1 MFSSCLTAGRPL
13 ARAIAI
19 VAFACL
25 FALAGSIL
33 PARAADLTIGTRY
46 SFTPDPH
53 YLSSSATYS
62 FYRNYYA
69 TLMDRANNGR
79 PIPGL
84 AKSYTVSSDGLTWDF
99 HLRGGLKFSNG
110 APIVANDVVCSFLRA
125 RDMPNA
131 AGSYAY
137 FFSGITSM
145 SAPDEKT
152 VRIVTKAP
160 VPALLGN
167 VGGIPV
173 IPSSVCK
180 ANDRAAFAT
189 AAGSI
194 SSGPYKFVSYVPG
207 EKVVLERNPYYYG
220 TPARWDHVTFRLI
233 PDNAART
240 AALLG
245 GDVDVIDGVAPQD
258 VARIR
263 SDGRF
268 TVVSGPSDRSIFLAP
283 DVQPGPSP
291 FVTGPHGEPLKV
303 NPLHDPRVREA
314 LTLAINRNAIRDHI
328 MDGFSYPTGEL
339 TPKAIGGYN
348 DTIPVPPYDP
358 ALAKKLLAEAGYP
371 DGFSIT
377 MHCPND
383 RYVNDARICQ
393 AAGQMFARIGVKANV
408 QIMPTSVF
416 FPLITSKTGVSL
428 FLFSWGSTAG
438 ETSIM
443 WSMFHPKTQ
452 SFGSWNL
459 THYDDP
465 QVTAVTEEAFR
476 EMDRAKRYALIGKAM
491 KMVMDVYG
499 AIPIHDQSVIMA
511 SKKGLDV
518 TINPT
523 ELTLAENI
531 KPAGAK

>member
-1 MFSSCLTAGRPL
+1 MLSSYLKVGHPL
-13 ARAIAI
+13 SRAIAI
-19 VAFACL
+19 VALISSC
-25 FALAGSIL
+25 ALVRGAP
-33 PARAADLTIGTRY
+33 PASAADLMIGTRY
-46 SFTPDPH
+46 NFTPDPH

-69 TLMDRANNGR
+69 TLMDRENNGR

-84 AKSYTVSSDGLTWDF
+84 AASYTVSGDGLIWDF
-99 HLRGGLKFSNG
+99 HLRDGLKFSNG
-110 APIVANDVVCSFLRA
+110 APIVADDVICSFLRA

-137 FFSGITSM
+137 FFSGIASM

-167 VGGIPV
+167 VGGAPV

-189 AAGSI
+189 AEGSI

-207 EKVVLERNPYYYG
+207 EKVVLERNPDYYG
-220 TPARWDHVTFRLI
+220 ALARWDRVTFRLI

-245 GDVDVIDGVAPQD
+245 GDIDVIDGVVPQD
-258 VARIR
+258 VARIK

-268 TVVSGPSDRSIFLAP
+268 TVVTGPSDRSIFLAP
-283 DVQPGPSP
+283 DVEAEPSS
-291 FVTGPHGEPLKV
+291 FVTGPNGEPLKV
-303 NPLHDPRVREA
+303 NPLHDPKVREA
-314 LTLAINRNAIRDHI
+314 FTLAIDRNAIRDRV
-328 MDGFSYPTGEL
+328 MDGLSYPTGQL
-339 TPKAIGGYN
+339 APPAIGGHN
-348 DTIPVPPYDP
+348 DAITVPPYDP
-358 ALAKKLLAEAGYP
+358 DRAKKLLADAGYP

-393 AAGQMFARIGVKANV
+393 AVGQMFARIGVKTNV
-408 QIMPTSVF
+408 QVMPTSVF
-416 FPLITSKTGVSL
+416 FPLVTGKPGVSL
-428 FLFSWGSTAG
+428 LLFSWGSTAG

-465 QVTAVTEEAFR
+465 EVTALTEEAFR
-476 EMDRAKRYALIGKAM
+476 EMDTAKRYALIGKSM
-491 KMVMDVYG
+491 KLVMDVYG
-499 AIPIHDQSVIMA
+499 AIPIHDQSVVMA

-531 KPAGAK
+531 KPTGAK